1 MATTQSGT
9 GPRRVG
15 TALKA
20 LRTIFADRGVV
31 RRPSRAR
38 AGKLGLNYHK
48 GYEVR
53 FPMRSAQDAARVR
66 SLLRS
71 AGLKPGSTYRKRR
84 LVVVPV
90 YGVEAVRL
98 FDPSLAR
105 PSG

>member
-1 MATTQSGT
+1 MATAKSES
-9 GPRRVG
+9 GPRRNG

-20 LRTIFADRGVV
+20 LRAIFADRGVI

-71 AGLKPGSTYRKRR
+71 AGLKPGSAYRKRR
-84 LVVVPV
+84 LVVVPI

-98 FDPSLAR
+98 FDPALAR
-105 PSG
+105 PGG